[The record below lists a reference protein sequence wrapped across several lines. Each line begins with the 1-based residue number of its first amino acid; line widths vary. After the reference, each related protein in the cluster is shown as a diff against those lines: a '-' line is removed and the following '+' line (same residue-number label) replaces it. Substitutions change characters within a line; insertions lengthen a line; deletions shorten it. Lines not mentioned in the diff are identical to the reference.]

1 MENMTKSLLA
11 NRVYDG
17 MSRTEDIYNESVIDV
32 VKSAMA
38 GYNGTVFAYGQTASG
53 KTYTIFGDRH
63 SDGVVQMAVDTIFS
77 TIESVCSIFD
87 MLFNPRFTWE
97 RLAEAKNL

>member
-1 MENMTKSLLA
+1 MVLD
-11 NRVYDG
+11 RVYDG
-17 MSRTEDIYNESVIDV
+17 MSRTEDVYNESVIEV

-53 KTYTIFGDRH
+53 KTYTIFGDKH

-87 MLFNPRFTWE
+87 VLFNFLFTRK
-97 RLAEAKNL
+97 RLVRPQSLYSPT